1 MLQSFFSLAMRK
13 LAKHRDYAILNVLG
27 LALSVGCC
35 LLIFTLLRH
44 HIGFDTYHPDADRLM
59 RVVMDIKT
67 ETPFPFSGVPLPM
80 ADALRN
86 ECPLV
91 ETVAMRRD
99 IGDVLVSVPNK
110 QGGHD
115 KYKEEGKFAWVEPSY
130 FELLQLPLLR
140 GSLESFKEPNTAV
153 LAETL
158 AKKYFGS
165 TDPIGKVVRINNQ
178 TDLRVVGILR
188 DLPKTTD
195 YKEGFLGSWPT
206 LKTNLEFA
214 PELDSWAGASGGNY
228 CIFRLKKGHQPEE
241 MEAVMDSFRA
251 RHPHPDSKE
260 LFHYKVLPLLNLHF
274 DTDYGFD
281 VNKSYLW
288 ALAMIGIFL
297 LVTACVNFVNMA
309 TAQALT
315 RGREVG
321 VRKSLG
327 STRGQLFWQFMA
339 ETGLIVAA
347 SLLVGFGL
355 ARLTLPYLNTW
366 LKVDLVFDGA
376 LLAQLVP
383 FAILLGLLLTFL
395 AGFYPGWMQARFN
408 PVVSLR
414 GQNTIPVKGHFS
426 LRKVLVTT
434 QFFIS
439 QTLIIGAAVISAQM
453 RFAQDADWGFRPGV
467 VITLE
472 VPTQGNM
479 NALKRDLSAL
489 SGVKSVSLCYQ
500 PPASSSNNFSGVGF
514 DGRTVPEKW
523 LVNNKAADANYLE
536 TFNIDLIAGRN
547 LNPADSVRE
556 FVVNETFVKR
566 MGAASP
572 EEALNK
578 QMSVGQSKGPIVG
591 VVRDY
596 HNWSLQ
602 ESIPAI
608 AFSTFSMDYGV
619 CAVQLRP
626 GNPSATLDQIKA
638 VWERLYPDHYYAVQ
652 FMDERLAE
660 FLEDEMTL
668 LRLINTFAG
677 IAIFIG
683 CLGLYGLATFMLARK
698 RKEVGIRKS
707 LGASVGNVL
716 WLFGKEYAKL
726 IAVAFLLAVPVAWW
740 AMNNWLQDYVY
751 RITIGLE
758 VFAVSLLATVAIAV
772 LTVGIQSVRAALAN
786 PVKSLRS
793 E

>member
-99 IGDVLVSVPNK
+99 IGDVLVSVPNT
-110 QGGHD
+110 QGGQD

-158 AKKYFGS
+158 AKKYFGGA
-165 TDPIGKVVRINNQ
+165 DPIGKVVRINNQ

-206 LKTNLEFA
+206 LKTNPEFA

-241 MEAVMDSFRA
+241 MEAVMASFRA

-260 LFHYKVLPLLNLHF
+260 LFHYKALPLLNLHF

-281 VNKSYLW
+281 VNKRYLW
-288 ALAMIGIFL
+288 ALAMIGMFL

-339 ETGLIVAA
+339 ETGLIVAT
-347 SLLVGFGL
+347 SLLVGFAL
-355 ARLTLPYLNTW
+355 ARLALPYLNTW
-366 LKVDLVFDGA
+366 LKEDLVFDGA

-439 QTLIIGAAVISAQM
+439 QILIIGAAVISAQV
-453 RFAQDADWGFRPGV
+453 RFAQDADWGFRPGA

-536 TFNIDLIAGRN
+536 TFNIGLIAGRN
-547 LNPADSVRE
+547 LNPSDSARE

-608 AFSTFSMDYGV
+608 AFSTFSIDYRV

-683 CLGLYGLATFMLARK
+683 CLGLYGLATFMVARK

-740 AMNNWLQDYVY
+740 TMNNWLQDYVY
-751 RITIGLE
+751 RITIGLG